1 MPSLQV
7 RDLPQDIYDTL
18 VRSAKR
24 NHRSI
29 AQQTTHILAEYFRVI
44 EGRKGKE
51 GHQIGSTSTDP
62 DQWPT
67 NPAEFGT
74 WRFELL
80 AKQLELDPST
90 FVPITDEELE
100 EARGEYLMEKFG
112 V

>member
-1 MPSLQV
+1 MPALQV
-7 RDLPQDIYDTL
+7 RDLPQDIYDDL

-24 NHRSI
+24 DHRSI
-29 AQQTTHILAEYFRVI
+29 AQQTTHILAEHFRVI
-44 EGRKGKE
+44 EGGKGKE
-51 GHQIGSTSTDP
+51 EPQIGSTSSNP
-62 DQWPT
+62 EQWPK

-74 WRFELL
+74 WRFDLL

-90 FVPITDEELE
+90 FVPMTDEELE